1 MKSEKELREFIRTH
15 EMRHYVLEGYSQVS
29 IKKAYCVDIDGA
41 GKHWVNFSYGSR
53 PNLLTN
59 TEVKTRL
66 FKTMEEA
73 KVCAERLRTNRK
85 KKKEAEQKKADDY
98 FKEVTDY
105 LSNYRIWGY
114 NGIMD
119 GYGRDAEVKP
129 KGKAFVDAIKRIYGD
144 LPKKEKYETSQDCI
158 NLLVNYIRTGTFY
171 SQGLSFR
178 KEQVVFVK
186 HGKEGAVEIE
196 LTNGMKIRPVSAN
209 FALLINAVFNSDD
222 SWNYNFFYP
231 QDEHNDIKEITR

>member
-1 MKSEKELREFIRTH
+1 
-15 EMRHYVLEGYSQVS
+15 MRHYVLEGYSQVS

-73 KVCAERLRTNRK
+73 KTCAERLRTNRK
-85 KKKEAEQKKADDY
+85 KKKEAEKKKADDF
-98 FKEVTDY
+98 FKQVTDY
-105 LSNYRIWGY
+105 LTDFRMYGL
-114 NGIMD
+114 NGITT
-119 GYGRDAEVKP
+119 GWGRNADIKP
-129 KGKAFVDAIKRIYGD
+129 KGKAFVDAIKRIYND
-144 LPKKEKYETSQDCI
+144 LPSKEKYETLHDCI
-158 NLLVNYIRTGTFY
+158 KLMTNYIRTGTFY

-178 KEQVVFVK
+178 KEQVVCVK

-222 SWNYNFFYP
+222 SWNYNFYYP
-231 QDEHNDIKEITR
+231 QGDHNEIKESKHQP